1 MRALCGGHT
10 VNPSHTVTPHA
21 RPARS
26 TQTYDACAVQQRA
39 RTHVAP
45 QPSFI
50 RRRPPLASP
59 PSGLAPQ
66 LGAPPCTAR
75 TPGYRAATGRAGT
88 LLLAARAQ
96 YESPVLQL
104 RSRTCVL
111 SDRARAP
118 YLAGRRSRCRKVF
131 RVYATQPVRPLY
143 TPPYSKVSSLKF
155 EIGVLK
161 FAGDFG
167 LGFQSMK

>member
-1 MRALCGGHT
+1 MRLCTSPRTARPVCRHDRARDDRRL
-10 VNPSHTVTPHA
+10 VRAVDRSCCELSAEVTPHA

-143 TPPYSKVSSLKF
+143 TPP
-155 EIGVLK
+155 
-161 FAGDFG
+161 
-167 LGFQSMK
+167 